1 MSVFIKSSLRLPDH
15 RALCEKGSER
25 LFMKKD
31 ILEFQAEVCKTFS
44 NSKRLEIINL
54 LKAGE
59 LTASDI
65 TRKLGATKAN
75 TSQHLAL
82 MRMRGILKAR
92 RNGTNVYYRMANEN
106 LAHACSLMQDAL
118 AQITEDARKPEGA

>member
-1 MSVFIKSSLRLPDH
+1 MRRRDARL
-15 RALCEKGSER
+15 AGASIEKESKH

-44 NSKRLEIINL
+44 NFKRLEILDL

-65 TRKLGATKAN
+65 TRELGVAKAN
-75 TSQHLAL
+75 TSQHLAV
-82 MRMRGILKAR
+82 MRMRGILKTR
-92 RNGTNVYYRMANEN
+92 RKGTNVYYRMANEN

-118 AQITEDARKPEGA
+118 AQITEDARKRKG

>member
-1 MSVFIKSSLRLPDH
+1 M
-15 RALCEKGSER
+15 
-25 LFMKKD
+25 
-31 ILEFQAEVCKTFS
+31 EFQAEVCKTFA
-44 NSKRLEIINL
+44 NSKRLEILNL

-65 TRKLGATKAN
+65 TRELGVTKAN

-82 MRMRGILKAR
+82 MRMRGILKTR

-118 AQITEDARKPEGA
+118 AQITEDARKPQD

>member
-1 MSVFIKSSLRLPDH
+1 
-15 RALCEKGSER
+15 
-25 LFMKKD
+25 MKKD
-31 ILEFQAEVCKTFS
+31 ILEFQAEVCKTFA
-44 NSKRLEIINL
+44 NSKRLEILNL

-65 TRKLGATKAN
+65 TRELGVTKAN

-82 MRMRGILKAR
+82 MRMRGILKTR

-118 AQITEDARKPEGA
+118 AQITEDARKPQD